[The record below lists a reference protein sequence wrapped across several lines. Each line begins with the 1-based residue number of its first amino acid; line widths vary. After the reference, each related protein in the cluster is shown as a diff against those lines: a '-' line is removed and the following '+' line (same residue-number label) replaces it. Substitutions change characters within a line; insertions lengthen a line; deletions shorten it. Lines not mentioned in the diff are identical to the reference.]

1 MFLRDITVIFCHST
15 CHLYSFKGC
24 SSDAICGPFAAK
36 THQSSLPSFIPTVSC
51 AALVME
57 TFIAHFNRTV
67 QQHSAITFKRIFCT
81 YAQYFVWFSLRSS
94 PVTARTTHCIS
105 FIFFLLSFAT
115 VAKLPSYF
123 NYNILH
129 K

>member
-24 SSDAICGPFAAK
+24 SSDVICGPFAAK

-57 TFIAHFNRTV
+57 TFIVHFNRTV
-67 QQHSAITFKRIFCT
+67 QQHSAITLKRIFCT
-81 YAQYFVWFSLRSS
+81 YICTILRLVFLEIFACYGPYYTLSVDKHFIYFF
-94 PVTARTTHCIS
+94 P
-105 FIFFLLSFAT
+105 FIICNCSQTSIVL
-115 VAKLPSYF
+115 
-123 NYNILH
+123 
-129 K
+129 